1 MRRMGGI
8 ADKNDVFVMPFLAQ
22 HASKL
27 EPYRRTLQMLG
38 VRSQSVAVQALGK
51 ELFAQRDRFRFVHLV
66 DAGLDPVFFR
76 RFHNERGPVIVE
88 AICVEVKPTPL
99 CGFEIKGESVQ
110 LLFRAKPDEAIVAY
124 LNVRLKYA
132 LVFLACHRRSA
143 VGCDHKIVVGGV
155 HVWIGD
161 FFLKHQPHAEAGGT
175 LLEYLKKFHSG
186 NAAKSMSAR
195 RQLAIFEINVNVVP
209 VAEGLRNSGVALRI
223 GLPESVHGFIGKH
236 DAPSESTVGLV
247 ALDYG
252 DVPRRIGLL
261 RENRE
266 IKSSGT
272 AAQANNFH
280 RFLPSAL
287 SICGTLRSSVML
299 LRVFAI
305 LPAIFRRCPRRGP
318 LPEAFSNIRLRPS
331 VREASEGPPSARR
344 SFCVHEP
351 ASRHSP

>member
-51 ELFAQRDRFRFVHLV
+51 EFFAQRDRFRFVH
-66 DAGLDPVFFR
+66 
-76 RFHNERGPVIVE
+76 
-88 AICVEVKPTPL
+88 
-99 CGFEIKGESVQ
+99 

-236 DAPSESTVGLV
+236 DAPSESAVGLV
-247 ALDYG
+247 ALDYR
-252 DVPRRIGLL
+252 DVPGRIGLL

-272 AAQANNFH
+272 
-280 RFLPSAL
+280 
-287 SICGTLRSSVML
+287 
-299 LRVFAI
+299 
-305 LPAIFRRCPRRGP
+305 
-318 LPEAFSNIRLRPS
+318 
-331 VREASEGPPSARR
+331 
-344 SFCVHEP
+344 
-351 ASRHSP
+351 